1 MNWTELVAMLS
12 VAASTFVQVVVVWR
26 LWPYLT
32 KQRAVGLA
40 DRQERAAQQDRL
52 SKLMEA
58 VDRDPRAAIAV
69 AVKYARA
76 ENPDLD
82 LTDISDI
89 T

>member
-1 MNWTELVAMLS
+1 MSWIEFVAMLS
-12 VAASTFVQVVVVWR
+12 VAASTIVQVVVVWR

-32 KQRAVGLA
+32 KQRAVGLD

-58 VDRDPRAAIAV
+58 VERDPRAAIA
-69 AVKYARA
+69 AAITYAKT